1 MSSNKRDLLT
11 ILMVFLLVILSFAT
25 GFLVNELIETRFG
38 RGSFNDMGDEFSV
51 FWEAWDRIG
60 SNYIGEVPTNQD
72 ITYGATHGSIRVL
85 DDPYTIFVEPV
96 AREQERERLRGN
108 FGGVGVELTR
118 NEDGVFTLEP
128 IPGNPAEEAGVLS
141 GDILIAV
148 DGRELTPETT
158 VQEVAELVRG
168 EEGTQVVLTVLHQGS
183 EESTD
188 ITVTRATIL
197 MPSVTFR
204 ILTQDDRIGYIK
216 LSRFTGE
223 SGEEIEEAIVI
234 LQQDGA
240 EYLILDLRQN
250 GGGLRDAAVDISENF
265 LDGGT
270 VVFQAGKDGD
280 EQEFVADN
288 GELAENMP
296 VVLLVDDG
304 TASAAEIVAGA
315 LQDRE
320 RATLIGLPTFGKGSV
335 QLVFD
340 LSDGSSV
347 HVTSARWLTPN
358 RKQLDQQGLQP
369 DIVVELTQ
377 DAIDSGLD
385 EILERAITFLQ
396 QG

>member
-38 RGSFNDMGDEFSV
+38 RGPFNDMGDEFSV

-72 ITYGATHGSIRVL
+72 ITYGATHGSIRAL

-96 AREQERERLRGN
+96 AREEERERLRGN
-108 FGGVGVELTR
+108 FGGVGVELSR
-118 NEDGVFTLEP
+118 DEDGVFTLEP

-141 GDILIAV
+141 GDILVAV
-148 DGRELTPETT
+148 DGHELTPETT

-204 ILTQDDRIGYIK
+204 ILAQDDRIGYIR

-223 SGEEIEEAIVI
+223 SGEEIEEAI
-234 LQQDGA
+234 LNLRQDGA
-240 EYLILDLRQN
+240 QYLILDLRQN
-250 GGGLRDAAVDISENF
+250 GGGLRDAAVDISEHF

-270 VVFQAGKDGD
+270 VVFQTSKDGD
-280 EQEFVADN
+280 EQEFVADK
-288 GELAENMP
+288 GELAENLQ

-369 DIVVELTQ
+369 DIVVEITQ
-377 DAIDSGLD
+377 EAIDSGLD